1 MDIELLK
8 SFLLWCS
15 IINISLLSI
24 WFLLFAMAKDFVYKT
39 HTRWYNIPKEK
50 FDSIHY
56 SAMVYWKLSIYLFNI
71 VPYIALVI
79 IT

>member
-15 IINISLLSI
+15 VINISLLAL
-24 WFLLFAMAKDFVYKT
+24 WFLAFVMAKDFIYKI
-39 HTRWYNIPKEK
+39 HTRWYDIPKEK

-56 SAMVYWKLSIYLFNI
+56 SAIAYWKLSIYLFNI